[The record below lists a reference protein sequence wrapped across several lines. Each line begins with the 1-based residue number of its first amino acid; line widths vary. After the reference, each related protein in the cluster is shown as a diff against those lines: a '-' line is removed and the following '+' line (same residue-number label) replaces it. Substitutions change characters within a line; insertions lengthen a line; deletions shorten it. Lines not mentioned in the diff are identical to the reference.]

1 MMKIILDNIVFSL
14 QKSGGISVVWYEL
27 LSRLFRDHFFISCIH
42 YDNQNIFSTKLSYIE
57 DKMINKGILR
67 NPFVRYL
74 NLRLPN
80 EKEQFI
86 FHSSYYRTSSNP
98 LAINIT
104 TVHDFTYEYYNHGLS
119 KWVHSLQ
126 KRRAIKRADYVIC
139 ISEATKKDLLHFI
152 PEFDEKKIKV
162 IYNGVSDDYYKI
174 SALSLKKYELPSP
187 IRSYALFV
195 GARDGYKNFS
205 LAVKAIASS
214 QLNLVIVG
222 APLSNEEKSFLK
234 EHFEDMTRVFCTGR
248 IDNVQLNVF
257 YNCAY
262 VLLYP
267 SKYEGFG
274 IPVLEAQ
281 KAGCPVIAYNASSI
295 PEIIGDDSLLIHELS
310 VDEIHRCL
318 KILEDD
324 TMRLQIINKGIINA
338 QRFSWERMYDQVVEL
353 YHKAWNEKV

>member
-27 LSRLFRDHFFISCIH
+27 LSRLFRDCFLVSCIH
-42 YDNQNIFSTKLSYIE
+42 YDNQNIFSKKLSYGE

-67 NPFVRYL
+67 NPFVRYW
-74 NLRLPN
+74 NPRLLG

-104 TVHDFTYEYYNHGLS
+104 TVHDFTYEYYNHGIS

-126 KRRAIKRADYVIC
+126 KKRAIKRADYVIC
-139 ISEATKKDLLHFI
+139 ISESTKKDLLHFI
-152 PEFDEKKIKV
+152 PEIDARKIKV

-174 SALSLKKYELPSP
+174 PALSLKNTEIPFPL
-187 IRSYALFV
+187 RSYAVFV
-195 GARDGYKNFS
+195 GSRTGYKNFS

-248 IDNVQLNVF
+248 IDNTQLNVL

-295 PEIIGDDSLLIHELS
+295 PEIIGDDLLLINHSS
-310 VDEIHRCL
+310 VDDIHRCL

-324 TMRLQIINKGIINA
+324 TIRFQIIDKGIVNA
-338 QRFSWERMYDQVVEL
+338 RRFSWDQMYNQVVEL
-353 YHKAWNEKV
+353 YYKAWNEKV